1 MAQFKEREHPRDSDG
16 KFTQKGGASKKAKL
30 NDVANGLKAYY
41 SRELNPN
48 TSMSRKDWRA
58 WYDAIG
64 EIKRGMYVP
73 KKNDKKYIPI
83 GNKIVI
89 TTGTYREPIAEK
101 VLEFPSA
108 ELADSFIEKIARGKK

>member
-1 MAQFKEREHPRDSDG
+1 
-16 KFTQKGGASKKAKL
+16 
-30 NDVANGLKAYY
+30 
-41 SRELNPN
+41 
-48 TSMSRKDWRA
+48 MSRKDWRA
-58 WYDAIG
+58 WYDAIE

-73 KKNDKKYIPI
+73 KKNGKKHIPI

-89 TTGTYREPIAEK
+89 TTGTYGEPIAEK